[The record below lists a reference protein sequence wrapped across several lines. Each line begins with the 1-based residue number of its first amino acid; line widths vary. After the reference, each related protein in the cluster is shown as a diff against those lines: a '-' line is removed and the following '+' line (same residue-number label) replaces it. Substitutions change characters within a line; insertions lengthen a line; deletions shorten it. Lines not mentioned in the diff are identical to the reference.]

1 MSFSNAFSTHAYCI
15 VCILLY
21 SLTRGL
27 CSYGML
33 VRNRYLNLNDYEQ
46 SMFCIATDDEHKF
59 RKTTYSGYLCMPTE
73 PMYSGQTLTRQLIKV
88 NLPARGPRLADE
100 MVRNECAQIRSNP
113 IICWLVPPSIMIQG
127 VHPSWYLYDMGK
139 VYGYC
144 QKVSRWMSM
153 TDEKL
158 QILKPSQHFS
168 KTRLD
173 NIFMTIVRKECS
185 RWFKVGPD
193 IVNKAVSGFVRKSA
207 DKIYIPIELYD
218 ELVKF
223 ALPDLIYLKERDL
236 YAADPNWC
244 PVL

>member
-1 MSFSNAFSTHAYCI
+1 MSFSNDFSTHADCI

-27 CSYGML
+27 CSYAYGML
-33 VRNRYLNLNDYEQ
+33 VRNRYLNLND
-46 SMFCIATDDEHKF
+46 
-59 RKTTYSGYLCMPTE
+59 CMPTE
-73 PMYSGQTLTRQLIKV
+73 PMYSDKTLTRQRIKV
-88 NLPARGPRLADE
+88 HLAARGPRLAEE

-113 IICWLVPPSIMIQG
+113 IICWLVPPTIMIHG
-127 VHPSWYLYDMGK
+127 THPSWYLYYDMGK

-158 QILKPSQHFS
+158 QILEPFQQFS

-236 YAADPNWC
+236 YAADSNWC